1 MPIALSQTA
10 KRRVAGSVVTVAIA
24 VAVVAAGGGPALA
37 ENYQWPSSSYV
48 DCGGSYRPTVS
59 SRATMNV
66 QHFQSQR
73 GSQGWWD
80 ASPLWSNGNA
90 TPMRDFR
97 VQYTQSQ
104 LAKIL
109 STGYFGDRKSW
120 LCE

>member
-1 MPIALSQTA
+1 MHLSFGQKA
-10 KRRVAGSVVTVAIA
+10 KNRVAASVATVAIT
-24 VAVVAAGGGPALA
+24 VAVVVAGGGAAHA
-37 ENYQWPSSSYV
+37 ENYQCPSSSYV
-48 DCGGSYRPTVS
+48 DCGGSLRPTVS
-59 SRATMNV
+59 SHATMNV

-80 ASPLWSNGNA
+80 SSPLWSNGTA
-90 TPMRDFR
+90 SPLRDLR

-109 STGYFGDRKSW
+109 STGYFGNRKTW